1 VIAVVDYG
9 AGNLRSVEKA
19 LQALGADARLTADPE
34 AVRRAERV
42 VLPGVGAFG
51 EAMERL
57 RSSGL
62 DEAVMAAIRAGKP
75 FLGICLGLQLLFEQ
89 SEESPRARGLGLL
102 RGSVRR
108 LPEAV
113 KVPHLGWNIVAFREG
128 ERMFGSIP
136 EGSYFYFAHSYYPE
150 PADPK
155 LVTGQTEYGISF
167 ASAVRME
174 NVWAVQFHPEK
185 SQKWGLQ
192 FLRNFLSA

>member
-1 VIAVVDYG
+1 MIAVVDYG

-136 EGSYFYFAHSYYPE
+136 EGSYFYFAHSYYAE

>member
-136 EGSYFYFAHSYYPE
+136 EGSYFYFAHSYYAE

>member
-1 VIAVVDYG
+1 MIAVVDYG